1 MGVVQDKGDD
11 DINISVVK
19 KTLNSLCMDVS
30 RHQISSRIQS
40 MVLLINH
47 AVAEAYLFANFHIT
61 RCLDD
66 GDFDVKQLPHLDRN
80 FYYRCLLAVSTS
92 NVRKDT
98 LGQSF
103 NDTMVAFDALRPAG
117 YVKVD
122 VRPWGQVIA
131 DVSIQMATMACNSVW
146 ANVDRVVIKYL
157 RLKHP
162 SLKKHF
168 KKIVKA
174 VVQYPESKIDTIIPE
189 GLVHAIHIK
198 EVVSHLRALFPLP
211 RGKQF
216 NTRAHLTMRLFHHV
230 LTELGEVGRVD
241 PKDKKTR
248 KSHPRLFSILPRKN
262 GFTISYVPISSMT
275 FMKLLSMG
283 DSPLES
289 VSGDGRYENHTMLWR
304 KYFNVQGLETKR
316 SRFDNRIL
324 SDGKGVSVQM
334 KQKGKEEVV
343 EEGENAGYP
352 KDANIVECKDAVGA
366 LRVGVDPGMTD
377 IVTVASSA
385 GRIESFSSARFSEV
399 AGYNTSK
406 RRTYKWNDETQDLVK
421 SIPSPNTSNMV
432 DLQDHVRAYLK
443 ALPILLQHRA
453 NKGYRSMRFFR
464 YVGKQKTIEKVC
476 DVIAPRAQT
485 TVVGFG
491 NWSNQGYGISR
502 SCSGPIK
509 EIRRCL
515 SRRKNVL
522 FKNVDERNT
531 SCKCHG
537 CFQRLVNMKAD
548 SVVWRGVCKESPI
561 DGSITVEKQKMVVKN
576 VKVHKVL
583 HCRDSVKSASSNVRC
598 GATWNRDVNAA
609 KNLLLLLT
617 TWMDGRERPEAFCV
631 PSPPPK
637 TTVSIE
643 ASVSAKPTDPPGF
656 VSSLPCYPL
665 GQLKC

>member
-275 FMKLLSMG
+275 FMKHVYNNRPSVQVVHSLLLSNL
-283 DSPLES
+283 SIQ
-289 VSGDGRYENHTMLWR
+289 Y
-304 KYFNVQGLETKR
+304 NVTL
-316 SRFDNRIL
+316 
-324 SDGKGVSVQM
+324 
-334 KQKGKEEVV
+334 
-343 EEGENAGYP
+343 
-352 KDANIVECKDAVGA
+352 
-366 LRVGVDPGMTD
+366 
-377 IVTVASSA
+377 
-385 GRIESFSSARFSEV
+385 
-399 AGYNTSK
+399 
-406 RRTYKWNDETQDLVK
+406 
-421 SIPSPNTSNMV
+421 
-432 DLQDHVRAYLK
+432 
-443 ALPILLQHRA
+443 
-453 NKGYRSMRFFR
+453 
-464 YVGKQKTIEKVC
+464 
-476 DVIAPRAQT
+476 
-485 TVVGFG
+485 
-491 NWSNQGYGISR
+491 
-502 SCSGPIK
+502 
-509 EIRRCL
+509 
-515 SRRKNVL
+515 
-522 FKNVDERNT
+522 
-531 SCKCHG
+531 
-537 CFQRLVNMKAD
+537 
-548 SVVWRGVCKESPI
+548 
-561 DGSITVEKQKMVVKN
+561 
-576 VKVHKVL
+576 
-583 HCRDSVKSASSNVRC
+583 
-598 GATWNRDVNAA
+598 
-609 KNLLLLLT
+609 
-617 TWMDGRERPEAFCV
+617 
-631 PSPPPK
+631 
-637 TTVSIE
+637 
-643 ASVSAKPTDPPGF
+643 
-656 VSSLPCYPL
+656 
-665 GQLKC
+665 